1 VEPPGVKYA
10 TAGGLH
16 IAYQRFGTGPDVV
29 VIPPLV
35 SNVEIFWDHELYR
48 RVLEHVGRYL
58 TVLQFDKRGIGMS
71 DRFER
76 SPTLDER
83 IEDITAVMDAEGL
96 ERASV
101 MGLSEGG
108 LMAQL
113 FAVRHPERVDRLT
126 LMNTFPADNDTDEVA
141 AFVHDS
147 DPPTNVA
154 DTVALLGRLVETWGQ
169 DPQFMVD
176 HWMPSQADNASF
188 VRWGGRLQRQSA
200 TPADI
205 ARQIQSLAGVDLAV
219 TLEDIAAP
227 TLVIAVAGD
236 RVCRPADGRYLADR
250 IPNATYVEFP
260 GEDHF
265 LWVMPNWREIVDS
278 WIEHVIGAPPP
289 SGSERRFGTVLFTD
303 LVGST
308 EATMAAG
315 DSQWR
320 EMLDSHDRICR
331 EIIDRHGGRIV
342 KSTGDGLLATF
353 PTPSLGVSAS
363 AILVSQLASIG
374 LTVRAGLHAGELE
387 FREDG
392 DVAGAAVNL
401 AARVEQSAEP
411 GQILVSSTLRDLL
424 LGGDLHFVDQG
435 ERPLKGF
442 DDPWRLYELQV

>member
-1 VEPPGVKYA
+1 VELPDIKYA
-10 TAGGLH
+10 TASGLH

-35 SNVEIFWDHELYR
+35 SNVEIFWEHEIYR
-48 RVLEHVGRYL
+48 RVLEHMGRYL

-126 LMNTFPADNDTDEVA
+126 LMNTFSAPGATDEVA
-141 AFVHDS
+141 AFVHAS
-147 DPPTNVA
+147 DPPTNPA
-154 DTVALLGRLVETWGQ
+154 DTMLILGRLVETWGQ
-169 DPQFMVD
+169 DPQFMID
-176 HWMPSQADNASF
+176 AWMPSQADNASF
-188 VRWGGRLQRQSA
+188 VRWAGRLQRQSA
-200 TPADI
+200 SPADV
-205 ARQIQSLAGVDLAV
+205 ARQIESLAGVDLTI

-236 RVCRPADGRYLADR
+236 RLVRRAEGRYLADR
-250 IPNATYVEFP
+250 IPNAAHLEFP

-265 LWVMPNWREIVDS
+265 LWVMPNWRSIVDS

-289 SGSERRFGTVLFTD
+289 LGRESRFVTVLFTD

-308 EATMAAG
+308 EATVAVG
-315 DSQWR
+315 DGRWR
-320 EMLDSHDRICR
+320 EVLDSHDRICR
-331 EIIDRHGGRIV
+331 KVIDAHGGRIV

-353 PTPSLGVSAS
+353 QTPSVGVRAS
-363 AILVSQLASIG
+363 GALMSQLAAIG
-374 LTVRAGLHAGELE
+374 LTIRAGLHAGEIE

-392 DVAGAAVNL
+392 DVTGTAVNL
-401 AARVEQSAEP
+401 AARVEQSAKP
-411 GQILVSSTLRDLL
+411 GQVLVSSTLRDLL
-424 LGGDLHFVDQG
+424 LGSDFQFIDQG
-435 ERPLKGF
+435 EFPLKGF
-442 DDPWRLYELQV
+442 DRPWRLYELET